1 MHCSIYSQ
9 ENVYQGQSRIG
20 ESFINIHLIFPKC
33 VMLPCHADSETLGAQ
48 KMRKQKRPQTSRE
61 SSFKQQVQYKW
72 IQCPDIKSAQD
83 ATIPA
88 FVRHL

>member
-1 MHCSIYSQ
+1 M
-9 ENVYQGQSRIG
+9 
-20 ESFINIHLIFPKC
+20 C

-72 IQCPDIKSAQD
+72 IQCPDIKSVQD
-83 ATIPA
+83 ATIPV